1 MRDTEALHLIWHADV
16 TDLLAQSAYGD
27 RFLKWMVLRT
37 LHLDDSGFFGTQI
50 EEIEVIFKI

>member
-16 TDLLAQSAYGD
+16 TDLLAQSADGD

-50 EEIEVIFKI
+50 IEI